1 MLDCAVIIDGSDFKI
16 FSLGLELRGTLK
28 SSVYVCVSECVCV
41 CVCV

>member
-28 SSVYVCVSECVCV
+28 SFVCVYI
-41 CVCV
+41 